1 MPPLIE
7 SEPENSGVKMSCLKD
22 SDHDARGFTLVEMLL
37 SILILAIVSGG
48 VFSTFNNSQLSYQ
61 SHEDVAEVISKSRFS
76 LDQLMTYF
84 RQAGNDPQG
93 HLASNA
99 IAPIEILGTGH
110 VRINSDLTGAVP
122 DPSDPTNPLKS
133 TGDPDGTLDNL
144 YEQVVA
150 RYDSAQQRIYLDIG
164 YGEEILASDISS
176 FDLTFYDSAGN
187 TTVTESEIVRVRAE
201 LVADSAAV
209 NLESGKVQTMTLG
222 SSVMLRSKV
231 FRMF

>member
-1 MPPLIE
+1 
-7 SEPENSGVKMSCLKD
+7 VKMSCLQD
-22 SDHDARGFTLVEMLL
+22 FDHDARGFTLVEMLL
-37 SILILAIVSGG
+37 SILILAIVSAG
-48 VFSTFNNSQLSYQ
+48 VLSTFNNSQLSYQ
-61 SHEDVAEVISKSRFS
+61 SHQDVAEVISKSRFS
-76 LDQLMTYF
+76 MDQLMTYF
-84 RQAGNDPQG
+84 RQAGNDPEG
-93 HLASNA
+93 YLASNT
-99 IAPIEILGTGH
+99 ISPIEILGTGH

-122 DPSDPTNPLKS
+122 DPSDPTDPLKS

-144 YEQVVA
+144 YEQVIA

-164 YGEEILASDISS
+164 YGEEILASEISS

-187 TTVTESEIVRVRAE
+187 TTTTESDIVRVRAE
-201 LVADSAAV
+201 LVADSAGV

>member
-1 MPPLIE
+1 M
-7 SEPENSGVKMSCLKD
+7 KMSCLQD
-22 SDHDARGFTLVEMLL
+22 FDHDARGFTLVEMLL
-37 SILILAIVSGG
+37 SILILAIVSAG
-48 VFSTFNNSQLSYQ
+48 VLSTFNNSQLSYQ
-61 SHEDVAEVISKSRFS
+61 SHQDVAEVISKSRFS
-76 LDQLMTYF
+76 MDQLMTYF
-84 RQAGNDPQG
+84 RQAGNDPEG
-93 HLASNA
+93 YLASNT
-99 IAPIEILGTGH
+99 ISPIEILGTGH

-164 YGEEILASDISS
+164 YGEEILASEISS

-187 TTVTESEIVRVRAE
+187 TTTTESDIVRVRAE
-201 LVADSAAV
+201 LVADSAGV

>member
-1 MPPLIE
+1 M
-7 SEPENSGVKMSCLKD
+7 KMSCLKD
-22 SDHDARGFTLVEMLL
+22 PHHDACGFTLVEMLL

-48 VFSTFNNSQLSYQ
+48 VLMTFNNSQLSYQ

-76 LDQLMTYF
+76 MDQLMTYF

-93 HLASNA
+93 YLASNT
-99 IAPIEILGTGH
+99 ISPIEILGTGH

-122 DPSDPTNPLKS
+122 DPSDPTDPLKS

-144 YEQVVA
+144 YEQVIA

-187 TTVTESEIVRVRAE
+187 TTTTESNIVRVQAE
-201 LVADSAAV
+201 LVAESAGG